1 MSLGC
6 YLYYETNKGEFV
18 FFQFTPHDIPDDW
31 YLFRGEDFPAIARQ
45 MYDNVLEQ
53 TKDGFLY
60 GGPCLPYELDID
72 EWKLEKTES

>member
-1 MSLGC
+1 
-6 YLYYETNKGEFV
+6 LYYETNKGEFV
-18 FFQFTPHDIPDDW
+18 FFQFTPDDIPDDW
-31 YLFRGEDFPAIARQ
+31 YLSRGEDFPAIARQ

-53 TKDGFLY
+53 TKNGCLY